1 MKLII
6 TNHIQV
12 ENGGLEGTLTLTE
25 HQQTDQQI
33 GAVIDGSVDGS
44 GLDHLAMTAA
54 LEQQNM
60 MSTTTA
66 SGVCRC
72 GDMTLEEYSI
82 IGMKRKH
89 NLWEEIFH
97 WNLNFANGKFAK
109 LKFRL
114 SSDFYKSY
122 NDGLYIGNS
131 KINNC

>member
-66 SGVCRC
+66 SGVCKC
-72 GDMTLEEYSI
+72 GDMYPRGVQYYWDEK
-82 IGMKRKH
+82 KRKPMYGKK
-89 NLWEEIFH
+89 IF
-97 WNLNFANGKFAK
+97 
-109 LKFRL
+109 
-114 SSDFYKSY
+114 
-122 NDGLYIGNS
+122 IG
-131 KINNC
+131 I